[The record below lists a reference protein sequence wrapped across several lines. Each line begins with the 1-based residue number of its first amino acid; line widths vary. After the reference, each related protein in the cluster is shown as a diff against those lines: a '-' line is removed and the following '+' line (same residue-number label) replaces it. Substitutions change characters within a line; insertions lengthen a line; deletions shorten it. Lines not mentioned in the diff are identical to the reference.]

1 MKTILYKLKI
11 TGLVLLFFTACTSK
25 KNLEKT
31 TKTND
36 KVNAFFEDLN
46 YHNSDE
52 KLILS
57 ALFDECGEWGG
68 HFEKIVIYGKGGK
81 DLYLDYQKYKVFC
94 DSIDK
99 NTKCP
104 IQLMA
109 SERTLKLNKNHKKAI
124 FDYIQRMI
132 KSKIEESFPS
142 GHSGR
147 SFSVVKSDSTLVI
160 KVYDH
165 KSFDFE
171 SYNKLLRELNLE
183 SVKK

>member
-1 MKTILYKLKI
+1 MYKLKI

-46 YHNSDE
+46 YDNSDE
-52 KLILS
+52 RLILS
-57 ALFDECGEWGG
+57 AHFDECGEWGG
-68 HFEKIVIYGKGGK
+68 HFERMVIYGKGEK
-81 DLYLDYQKYKVFC
+81 EIYFDYQKYKVYC
-94 DSIDK
+94 DSINQK
-99 NTKCP
+99 THCP
-104 IQLMA
+104 IQLKEV
-109 SERTLKLNKNHKKAI
+109 ERTFKLNESYKKAI

-132 KSKIEESFPS
+132 KSKMEESFPS

-165 KSFDFE
+165 KSFDIE
-171 SYNKLLRELNLE
+171 SYNKLLSELNLE

>member
-31 TKTND
+31 TKRND

-46 YHNSDE
+46 FDASDE

-57 ALFDECGEWGG
+57 AHFDECGEWGG
-68 HFEKIVIYGKGGK
+68 HFERMVIYGKGEK
-81 DLYLDYQKYKVFC
+81 DIYLDYQKFKVYC
-94 DSIDK
+94 DSIDQK
-99 NTKCP
+99 THCP
-104 IQLMA
+104 VQLK
-109 SERTLKLNKNHKKAI
+109 EIVRTFKLNESYKKAI

-132 KSKIEESFPS
+132 KSKMGESFP
-142 GHSGR
+142 GHSGC
-147 SFSVVKSDSTLVI
+147 SFSVINADSTLVI

-171 SYNKLLRELNLE
+171 SYNNLLSELNLE
-183 SVKK
+183 LVKN